1 MIISKIWF
9 ADDRIYGMT
18 DDGRTLWQSLL
29 YYKRLRNASEQ
40 ERSQYEMDDE
50 GIHWEKLDEDVSF
63 ESFEYDN
70 PEPTGISRVFLSHPE
85 LNASAIGRCL
95 GISQS
100 LMAQYINGIKQPS
113 KEREHRILKE
123 IARVENE
130 LVSLTNGQK

>member
-85 LNASAIGRCL
+85 LNASAIGRRL

-123 IARVENE
+123 IARVGNE